1 MSRNQKFVREFSIPL
16 LAVICTTLLALVALF
31 AVMVSQQNQL
41 SEQREQAQLKTA
53 LASKVDFLAENIRD
67 YTRWSDAVRNLSQ
80 KLDLQW
86 ADENIGP
93 YFYDN
98 KGYIYSFLV
107 EPGGNTVYSSH
118 LGERTAQQ
126 ARDVLGTSFAA
137 ILHRLDR
144 APDGAEDRFAQLV
157 EVDGKP
163 TIIAASAVLP
173 SLGEEFNEP
182 FKRRYLMTVQPIDHA
197 MLQSMAK
204 TFGMKKL
211 SYRSGTARVPGATVP
226 LVSPT
231 KQQIGYLDWEASRPG
246 DAMGRKYL
254 PWLALI
260 ALQAIVLT
268 AYMFRRAERMTKD
281 LAASEAAARHLA
293 NHDTLTG
300 LQNRRALRE
309 KGLHQPADAAMAILF
324 LDLDGFKEV
333 NDLFGHQAG
342 DVLLKEATLR
352 LRGIVGSKAL
362 LARVGGDEFSILI
375 TLRNAHELALTMAKQ
390 IVEVMAEPFASN
402 EIRMVVSASVG
413 VALGQPGQSVDDL
426 SRFADVAMYA
436 AKGDGKNC
444 WRVYDPEMDEGR
456 EARKI
461 IESELREAVERDEVE
476 VFFQPIVDARE
487 GTVNSVEALAR
498 WTSPTQGPIGPAI
511 FVPIAEESGLIVK
524 LGELVLRKAC
534 LAARDWDVSL
544 SVNLSPAQFWHGTL
558 VEDIVGILKQC
569 DFPPERLE
577 LEITEGYLL
586 SRPETA
592 AEVIR
597 RIRTHGI
604 RVALD
609 DFGTGF
615 ASIGYLRRFE
625 LDRLKL
631 DKSFVEFVD
640 TNRQSAEVTK
650 AVIGLS
656 HALNLP
662 ITAEGVETS
671 PQALFLTL
679 AGCER
684 LQGWHYGKA
693 VSGHDL
699 KTMLDMPQIAELP
712 EPKLGIAS

>member
-31 AVMVSQQNQL
+31 AVMVSQQNEL
-41 SEQREQAQLKTA
+41 SQQREQSQLKTA
-53 LASKVDFLAENIRD
+53 LATKVDFLAENIRD
-67 YTRWSDAVRNLSQ
+67 YVRWSDAVRNLSQ
-80 KLDLQW
+80 NLDLQW

-93 YFYDN
+93 YFYNN
-98 KGYIYSFLV
+98 KGFIYSFLI
-107 EPGGNTVYSSH
+107 EPGGNTIYSSH
-118 LGERTAQQ
+118 RNNRTAEQ
-126 ARDVLGTSFAA
+126 ARDVLGASFPSVIA
-137 ILHRLDR
+137 RLDR
-144 APDGAEDRFAQLV
+144 APDGVEERFSELV
-157 EVDGKP
+157 EVEGKP
-163 TIIAASAVLP
+163 AIIATSAVLP
-173 SLGEEFNEP
+173 SIGETFAEP
-182 FKRRYLMTVQPIDHA
+182 YKRRYLMVVQPVDDA
-197 MLQSMAK
+197 MLAAMAK

-211 SYRSGTARVPGATVP
+211 NYHAGTPRADAVTVP
-226 LVSPT
+226 MVTPGNH
-231 KQQIGYLDWEASRPG
+231 KIGYLDWQASRPG

-260 ALQAIVLT
+260 GLNAVVLT
-268 AYMFRRAERMTKD
+268 LYMFRRAARMTQD

-309 KGLHQPADAAMAILF
+309 KGLRQPAGGEMAILF

-352 LRGIVGSKAL
+352 LRGIVGDKAL

-375 TLRNAHELALTMAKQ
+375 TAHNSHELALRMAKQ
-390 IVEVMAEPFASN
+390 IVEVMAEPFCSN

-413 VALGQPGQSVDDL
+413 VALGKPGQSVDDL

-461 IESELREAVERDEVE
+461 IESELREAVERNEVE

-534 LAARDWDVSL
+534 MAARDWDVSL

-558 VEDIVGILKQC
+558 VEDIVAILKEC
-569 DFPPERLE
+569 NFPPERLE

-679 AGCER
+679 AGCQR

-693 VSGHDL
+693 VSKGDL
-699 KTMLDMPQIAELP
+699 QTMLDVPQIAELP
-712 EPKLGIAS
+712 EPKFGIAS

>member
-53 LASKVDFLAENIRD
+53 LAAKVDFLAENIRD
-67 YTRWSDAVRNLSQ
+67 YTRWTEAVRKVAQ
-80 KLDLQW
+80 DLDLEW
-86 ADENIGP
+86 ADETIGP

-98 KGYIYSFLV
+98 KGYTYSFV
-107 EPGGNTVYSSH
+107 IEKGGNTIYSSH
-118 LGERTAQQ
+118 LDQRSAHQ
-126 ARDVLGTSFAA
+126 ASAVLGKAFAPIIA
-137 ILHRLDR
+137 RLDG
-144 APDGAEDRFAQLV
+144 AAEGAEERFGQLV

-163 TIIAASAVLP
+163 AIVATSAILP

-182 FKRRYLMTVQPIDHA
+182 FKRRYLMVVQPIDDA
-197 MLQSMAK
+197 MLAALAK

-211 SYRSGTARVPGATVP
+211 SYRAGPPSTDGVTVP
-226 LVSPT
+226 LISPT
-231 KQQIGYLDWEASRPG
+231 KQQIGHLDWEALRPG

-260 ALQAIVLT
+260 ALQAVLLT
-268 AYMFRRAERMTKD
+268 TYMFRRASRMTQD

-309 KGLHQPADAAMAILF
+309 KGLRQPAGSEMAILF

-352 LRGIVGSKAL
+352 LRGIVGDKAL
-362 LARVGGDEFSILI
+362 LARVGGDEFSILV
-375 TLRNAHELALTMAKQ
+375 TAHYSHEVAISMAKQ
-390 IVEVMAEPFASN
+390 IVEIMAEPFSSN

-436 AKGDGKNC
+436 AKDDGKNC
-444 WRVYDPEMDEGR
+444 WRAYHPEMDEGR

-461 IESELREAVERDEVE
+461 IESELREAVERNEVE

-558 VEDIVGILKQC
+558 VEDIVDILKEC
-569 DFPPERLE
+569 NFPPERLE

-679 AGCER
+679 AGCQR

-693 VSGHDL
+693 VSGRDL
-699 KTMLDMPQIAELP
+699 KTMLDAPQLVELP
-712 EPKLGIAS
+712 QPKLGIAS